1 MYSSIQT
8 ITRKATALLVVVAG
22 VSAALMGIHF
32 ATGVVLSGV
41 LLVGSFLFGSALT
54 TNADTEGSENTSL
67 KVPLLLT
74 LKFPIVGGGALFLL
88 SNYPPLSVLIG
99 GGMLVMAISLDA
111 TQRLAAMTGEANGI

>member
-1 MYSSIQT
+1 MQTNIQT
-8 ITRKATALLVVVAG
+8 IIRKATLLLLVVAG
-22 VSAALMGIHF
+22 VSAAVMDVHF

-54 TNADTEGSENTSL
+54 TAADAEGEDRSSL

-74 LKFPIVGGGALFLL
+74 LKFPIVGGGALLLL
-88 SNYPPLSVLIG
+88 SHYPPLSVLIG